1 MCLNTESKLSVKLL
15 LWPLRLGKQ
24 AKGRRGVWGER
35 CWVLTVLT
43 VACISTNL
51 LRWTLLCH
59 YRFRRV
65 LFFISLF
72 FISFQKSPSR
82 YQKRKECAATSLR
95 AQIFPGELFFACF
108 STLVYYSHFG
118 LFPVSTT
125 AESNCNQFAVR
136 GEGVVQC
143 ESCIHGQINTCFGV
157 YACMASQKR
166 ISLD

>member
-1 MCLNTESKLSVKLL
+1 MSQKKKKKKKKKKKREKK
-15 LWPLRLGKQ
+15 REK
-24 AKGRRGVWGER
+24 KRRE
-35 CWVLTVLT
+35 
-43 VACISTNL
+43 
-51 LRWTLLCH
+51 
-59 YRFRRV
+59 
-65 LFFISLF
+65 
-72 FISFQKSPSR
+72 
-82 YQKRKECAATSLR
+82 ECAATSLR

-166 ISLD
+166 ISSDLKKKKKKKIKKKITQTSLGSANSQFATHQ